1 MKVMHGVMSERPAYP
16 VQQQARAGLHIL
28 LGIFALLVVAAGQ
41 AALDPALPID
51 LLYVLPVAVIAM
63 VGGRPLGVGAGM
75 IATVLRS
82 AIEAWSGAAPAQPAF
97 VVLAFVLGAL
107 VYVLT
112 AWFAADITTAALHAR
127 ASALADPLTGL
138 GNRRFFEDMAEREL
152 NRSRRYHRPL
162 ALAYIDID
170 NFRSV
175 NDERGHAAGDALL
188 RRVAEEL
195 PSGIRRS
202 DIVARVGGDEF
213 VILLPETPPEGA
225 ETAMRKLRD
234 RLRAIARE
242 DGYDIGFSIGVATS
256 GEGATT
262 LKALMSAADATMY
275 TAKRTG
281 QGLVIGDASL
291 PTV

>member
-1 MKVMHGVMSERPAYP
+1 MKVMHGAMSERPPYP
-16 VQQQARAGLHIL
+16 VQQAPRAGLHIV
-28 LGIFALLVVAAGQ
+28 LGIFTLLVVAAGQ

-63 VGGRPLGVGAGM
+63 AGGRTLGAG
-75 IATVLRS
+75 AGRVAAVLRS
-82 AIEAWSGAAPAQPAF
+82 TIETWSGAAPAQPAF
-97 VVLAFVLGAL
+97 VVLAFMLGAL

-112 AWFAADITTAALHAR
+112 AWFAADIMKAALHAR
-127 ASALADPLTGL
+127 ASALTDPLTGL

-152 NRSRRYHRPL
+152 NRSRRYNRPL

-170 NFRSV
+170 NFHSV

-213 VILLPETPPEGA
+213 VILLPETPQEGA
-225 ETAMRKLRD
+225 AVAMRKLRD
-234 RLRAIARE
+234 RLRTVARD
-242 DGYDIGFSIGVATS
+242 DGYDVGFSIGVATS
-256 GEGATT
+256 DAGATT

-291 PTV
+291 PSA